1 MRAAVEF
8 EALQAAGGGGSAP
21 DATAKG
27 GMAKGVEPGN
37 WVESPMAEE
46 DAEGVDGRHIP
57 NYRTPTLTLT
67 LTLTLTVALTLTL
80 TLTLNLTLTLTLTLI
95 LTLTLT
101 LTLTRW
107 CAWTRACSRAARSR
121 STTTR

>member
-27 GMAKGVEPGN
+27 GTAKGVEPGN

-46 DAEGVDGRHIP
+46 DAEGVDARHIP
-57 NYRTPTLTLT
+57 NYRTPTLSLSLSLSLT
-67 LTLTLTVALTLTL
+67 LALTLTL
-80 TLTLNLTLTLTLTLI
+80 TLTRRRRARCRTTCGPTSSG
-95 LTLTLT
+95 
-101 LTLTRW
+101 
-107 CAWTRACSRAARSR
+107 CAASRR
-121 STTTR
+121 T